1 MAYTSTDSDETHKSE
16 TLPSPMLVG
25 FKTPSPGSKY
35 VSHIDDQLGIGLKLR
50 PHCDTVVLMVV
61 NFSEEQ
67 FTVPKGT
74 VLGVAQEL
82 LECLVVPTGEEES
95 PVNGS

>member
-1 MAYTSTDSDETHKSE
+1 MAYICTASDETHKGE
-16 TLPSPMLVG
+16 TLPSPIPVG

-35 VSHIDDQLGIGLKLR
+35 VSHIDRQLGIGLKLR

-67 FTVPKGT
+67 LRVPKGT
-74 VLGVAQEL
+74 VLGVA
-82 LECLVVPTGEEES
+82 
-95 PVNGS
+95 